1 MYKIGLALLAV
12 GLLAACGNT
21 DTSRAASG
29 GGAGALGG
37 AVVGG
42 PIGAVVGGV
51 GGATAGASMDEGVED
66 KTTLDERAKAAIN
79 K

>member
-1 MYKIGLALLAV
+1 MYKIGIALLSLGV
-12 GLLAACGNT
+12 LAACGNN

-42 PIGAVVGGV
+42 PVGAVVGGV
-51 GGATAGASMDEGVED
+51 GGATAGASMNEGLED
-66 KTTLDERAKAAIN
+66 KTTLDERAKAAI
-79 K
+79 KK